1 MFRNPAD
8 NDAVR
13 INNSNSNYNE
23 ANYNGARGLRINNS
37 NTNENN
43 VGQIGRES

>member
-13 INNSNSNYNE
+13 INNSN
-23 ANYNGARGLRINNS
+23 
-37 NTNENN
+37 TNENN
-43 VGQIGRES
+43 VGQIRSRVIDPNILGDKLIV